1 MTFFGSII
9 SIIEKILDLPVNF
22 KQLIFNKILNNF
34 LINRK
39 IKHLEKQM
47 LDKCKAQLK
56 VLKNKE
62 EREELQRFINLFEES
77 KNVVHKEIIPETNKV
92 VEEQFIKKVEV
103 KKKEPFVFKTERSRV
118 DYSRYVYWC
127 NPFEPINKGKLG
139 TTQGWRI
146 EKPVKQYY

>member
-1 MTFFGSII
+1 
-9 SIIEKILDLPVNF
+9 
-22 KQLIFNKILNNF
+22 
-34 LINRK
+34 
-39 IKHLEKQM
+39 M

>member
-1 MTFFGSII
+1 
-9 SIIEKILDLPVNF
+9 
-22 KQLIFNKILNNF
+22 
-34 LINRK
+34 
-39 IKHLEKQM
+39 M

-62 EREELQRFINLFEES
+62 EREELQRFINLFEEP
-77 KNVVHKEIIPETNKV
+77 KNVVAKEIIPETNKV

>member
-1 MTFFGSII
+1 
-9 SIIEKILDLPVNF
+9 
-22 KQLIFNKILNNF
+22 
-34 LINRK
+34 
-39 IKHLEKQM
+39 M

-77 KNVVHKEIIPETNKV
+77 KNVVPKEIIPETNKV
-92 VEEQFIKKVEV
+92 VEEQFIKKVVV

-127 NPFEPINKGKLG
+127 NAFEPINKGKLG